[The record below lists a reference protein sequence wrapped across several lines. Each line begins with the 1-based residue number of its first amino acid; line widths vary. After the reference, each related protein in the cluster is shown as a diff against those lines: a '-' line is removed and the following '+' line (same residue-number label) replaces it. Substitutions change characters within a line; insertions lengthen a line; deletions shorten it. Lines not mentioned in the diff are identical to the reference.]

1 MAKDLEIFA
10 RREGSNLAEA
20 HWLARLA
27 EIYPGDPGVLAPL
40 LLNLVTLM
48 PGEGLFIRPGTI
60 HSYLEGSGVEVMS
73 SSDNVVRAGLTSK
86 HVDEN
91 ELLDLAVKNPLEP
104 RIISP
109 EQEAPGIL
117 HYSLSNEEVDEFAVR
132 VLSLRDAGNEITRSP
147 EHAAKILLCVEGA
160 ARVST
165 SRDASANSMVDLQP
179 GEAAWVPASVA
190 KHTVSLAR
198 GRQTATLYEITSG

>member
-117 HYSLSNEEVDEFAVR
+117 HYSLSNEEVDEFTAPKVALAVEQKPR
-132 VLSLRDAGNEITRSP
+132 ANFSSG
-147 EHAAKILLCVEGA
+147 EG
-160 ARVST
+160 S
-165 SRDASANSMVDLQP
+165 SANSVKRKWSISITRMYGCFRDLSPSDRRSCQ
-179 GEAAWVPASVA
+179 GVFQEHALRTNVAS
-190 KHTVSLAR
+190 
-198 GRQTATLYEITSG
+198 